1 MAQLTAITRFPV
13 KGLGPDRLETA
24 DLTAGRTL
32 PHDRQWAIENG
43 PGPFDPDNPGHVKKK
58 HFLMLAGQAE
68 LARLACRYDAAAHQ
82 FEVTLDD
89 NRTISVSL
97 DDPDTHK
104 PLFDALATL
113 LGDAVR
119 GPLRIVHAPG
129 QAMTDIPEPHLS
141 IINAASVRQLSEK
154 TGHDLDPLRF
164 RGNLLIDGPAPWS
177 EFDWIG
183 RTLQIGAARLRVQRR
198 IRRCA
203 ATSVDLQRGVRNID
217 VPKALFEHYGHMDCG
232 VYASVE
238 TGGRIS
244 SGDPVVLEDNILRT

>member
-1 MAQLTAITRFPV
+1 MSQLTAITRFPV
-13 KGLGPDRLETA
+13 KGLGPDRLESVE
-24 DLTAGRTL
+24 LVPGCTL

-43 PGPFDPDNPGHVKKK
+43 PGPFDPDRPAHVKKK

-68 LARLACRYDAAAHQ
+68 LARLACRYDTASHTFA
-82 FEVTLDD
+82 VTLGDD
-89 NRTISVSL
+89 RTISVSL
-97 DDPDTHK
+97 DDPDTHP
-104 PLFDALATL
+104 PLFGALEAL

-141 IINAASVRQLSEK
+141 IINAASVRALSDK

-164 RGNLLIDGPAPWS
+164 RGNLLIDGVAPWS

-183 RTLQIGAARLRVQRR
+183 RTLRIGEAQLKVQRR

-203 ATSVDLQRGVRNID
+203 ATSVDLERGVRDID
-217 VPKALFEHYGHMDCG
+217 VPKALFDHYGHMDCG
-232 VYASVE
+232 LYASVE
-238 TGGRIS
+238 TGGRIAA
-244 SGDPVVLEDNILRT
+244 GDPVSLDAGSPTS